1 MNGNKW
7 QLAATIATAV
17 GAVVALAGAVCQTK
31 ANTLEI
37 DAAVAK
43 RFAELNKPNNKQA
56 SDKALITKCL
66 ITCSEHNLIYLEGDN

>member
-43 RFAELNKPNNKQA
+43 RFAELNKPNNK
-56 SDKALITKCL
+56 
-66 ITCSEHNLIYLEGDN
+66 

>member
-31 ANTLEI
+31 ANSIEI
-37 DAAVAK
+37 DAAIV
-43 RFAELNKPNNKQA
+43 RRLNELNNKPK
-56 SDKALITKCL
+56 T
-66 ITCSEHNLIYLEGDN
+66 